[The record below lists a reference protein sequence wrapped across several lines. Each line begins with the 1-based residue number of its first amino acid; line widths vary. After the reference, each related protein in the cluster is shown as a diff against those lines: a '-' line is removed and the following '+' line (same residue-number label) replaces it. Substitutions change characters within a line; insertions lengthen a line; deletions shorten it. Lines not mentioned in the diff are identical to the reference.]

1 MKRRLVATYL
11 AVAVTLASCGEYQQ
25 VLKSTNLD
33 YKFEKAVEYYDAGE
47 YNKAYPL
54 FDELITLYRGT
65 AKAQEVY
72 FYYAHTLFMQKDY
85 ILAGYHFKN
94 FYKTFP
100 QHEKAD
106 EAAYLTAYCYY
117 LEAPSH
123 SLDQAYT
130 YKAINELQLYIN
142 THPGSDKI
150 DQCNEFMEEL
160 RGRLELKSFEIA
172 KQYYKT
178 RNYKAAITAFTTTL
192 SEYPDTPYREEAM
205 YLRAMAAYKLA
216 DNSVESLQEERYTEA
231 RTAMRDLES
240 AYPESEYLEELR
252 KLNQKNPE

>member
-1 MKRRLVATYL
+1 MMGKKFFTYMLL
-11 AVAVTLASCGEYQQ
+11 AVMATSCGEYQE
-25 VLKSTNLD
+25 VLKSKDLD
-33 YKFEKAVEYYDAGE
+33 FKFGKAVEYYEAGE
-47 YNKAYPL
+47 YNKAYPI

-65 AKAQEVY
+65 EKAQEVY
-72 FYYAHTLFMQKDY
+72 FYYANTLYLQKDY

-100 QHEKAD
+100 QNEQAD

-117 LEAPSH
+117 LEAPTH

-130 YKAINELQLYIN
+130 YKAINELQLFIN

-150 DQCNEFMEEL
+150 DLCNEYMEDL
-160 RGRLELKSFEIA
+160 RGRLEQKSYEIA

-178 RNYKAAITAFTTTL
+178 RKYKAAMTAFTTTL

-205 YLRAMAAYKLA
+205 YLKAKAAFKLA
-216 DNSVESLQEERYTEA
+216 ENSVAELQKERFIEA
-231 RTAMRDLES
+231 NTALNDLEEI
-240 AYPESEYLEELR
+240 YPESEYLPELR
-252 KLNQKNPE
+252 KLTK